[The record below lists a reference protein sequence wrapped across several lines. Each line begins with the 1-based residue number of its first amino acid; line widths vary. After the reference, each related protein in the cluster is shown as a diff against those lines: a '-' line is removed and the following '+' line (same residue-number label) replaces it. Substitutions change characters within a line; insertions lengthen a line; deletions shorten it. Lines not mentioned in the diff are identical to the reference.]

1 MDQRKVGERLE
12 LVVEDQEPGNPTA
25 IWAQP
30 VIFHDATKC
39 SNTGHS
45 NCNVFGDDAAFKCT
59 TGNAIKGTNCH
70 HWFAS
75 NGWKKN
81 MRNTNCG

>member
-1 MDQRKVGERLE
+1 MVELDQRKVGERLE

-39 SNTGHS
+39 SSTGHS

-59 TGNAIKGTNCH
+59 TGNANKAPTAITGLRQTDGRKT
-70 HWFAS
+70 
-75 NGWKKN
+75 
-81 MRNTNCG
+81 